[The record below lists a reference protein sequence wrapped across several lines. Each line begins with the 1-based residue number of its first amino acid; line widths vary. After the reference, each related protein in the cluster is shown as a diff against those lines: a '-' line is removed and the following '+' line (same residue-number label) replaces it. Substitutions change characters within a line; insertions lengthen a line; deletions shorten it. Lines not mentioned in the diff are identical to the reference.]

1 MGSRKIV
8 WFVAAALVAAAVV
21 AALIRPQSRVRK
33 AEAAT
38 RIIIYEPTGFKAIEQ
53 AEGQCWTGS
62 LAAPRAGA
70 FRCSVG
76 NAIHDPC
83 FVSNGQVACPT
94 GDPAV
99 NEGVLIQ
106 LSKPLPAPPLA
117 WENPPDPAHPFPWW
131 VRLTGEGSCGV
142 LTGTRLPDYPLG
154 CRIPGAPEGQ
164 VCTMPAP
171 LAENPVAFATV
182 CGIWSGTRGQVV
194 DRQVYA
200 VTEMWL

>member
-1 MGSRKIV
+1 MGAKRIV
-8 WFVAAALVAAAVV
+8 WFIAAALVVAAAV
-21 AALIRPQSRVRK
+21 ATLIRPQGRGRQ

-38 RIIIYEPTGFKAIEQ
+38 KITIYQPTGFTATER

-76 NAIHDPC
+76 NVIHDPC
-83 FVSNGQVACPT
+83 FVTNGEVACPV
-94 GDPAV
+94 GEPAAH
-99 NEGVLIQ
+99 EGVLIQ
-106 LSKPLPAPPLA
+106 LAKPLPAPPLA
-117 WENPPDPAHPFPWW
+117 WENPPDPDHPSPWW
-131 VRLTGEGSCGV
+131 VRLAGGGDCGV

-154 CRIPGAPEGQ
+154 CRIPAAPEGQ

-171 LAENPVAFATV
+171 LAETPAAFATT
-182 CGIWSGTRGQVV
+182 CGVWSDARGQVV
-194 DRQVYA
+194 DRKVYA